1 VKWIDPIDFTLDLD
15 SQNTAMLQQATLAAQ
30 ALLTSCGVA
39 GATALAREISSEQ
52 RAKPAPIL
60 ALSLSLS
67 LSREWPP
74 AHSFAFAESDD
85 IEGDARH
92 CDICLVQLASYSA
105 ARECDVC
112 GLVCCGNCALE
123 VSSHGELLV
132 RCTICEN
139 DAEDEDETSARARAF
154 DWSEASE
161 PESP

>member
-1 VKWIDPIDFTLDLD
+1 MSPPVCNITGKPH
-15 SQNTAMLQQATLAAQ
+15 SPRRRSSRAAV
-30 ALLTSCGVA
+30 S
-39 GATALAREISSEQ
+39 
-52 RAKPAPIL
+52 PAPQRSR
-60 ALSLSLS
+60 ASFRASNVQSRRPFSLSLSLF

-74 AHSFAFAESDD
+74 ADSFAFAESDD
-85 IEGDARH
+85 IEGDARQ

-112 GLVCCGNCALE
+112 SLVCCGNCALE

-139 DAEDEDETSARARAF
+139 DAEDEDETLARARAF